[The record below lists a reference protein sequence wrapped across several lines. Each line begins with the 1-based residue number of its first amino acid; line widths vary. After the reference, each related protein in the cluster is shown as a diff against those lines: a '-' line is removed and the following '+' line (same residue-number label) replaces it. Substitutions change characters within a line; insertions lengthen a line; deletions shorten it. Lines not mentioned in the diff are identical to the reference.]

1 MLNASQNLIS
11 GIFSLSSWVRANFLI
26 ETLEGSSILP
36 SSFIEIPIEDGYS
49 TRNSI
54 VITPNKKIIAPSA
67 INV

>member
-1 MLNASQNLIS
+1 
-11 GIFSLSSWVRANFLI
+11 LI